1 MQGLESTRPPCRTTR
16 NLTASPPPPFPSSP
30 TLASTPRLYYS
41 PLQLTNTKFKEAS
54 WDWVQNTAT
63 ATSKW
68 GGIEDWDVSIV
79 TNMDRS
85 FSSSRNEAGGQA
97 ASGNLQ
103 AKVWTSRADLRKWDT
118 SQVTSMQRL
127 FYQAKKFNGDVSTWD
142 VARVITF
149 QQVFDEC
156 SHFNGDVSS
165 NDNPPNAMFTLYTID
180 SFTSATAA
188 AVGFLLLLRT
198 TYEPHIFHPRPPLP
212 SPLAS
217 LLQVST
223 WSVGEGTDFYA
234 MFKKAEAFFGSGLD
248 SWDVAK
254 GERLA
259 HMFQGTKQLKADLS
273 SWSVG
278 NAIEMHCMS
287 TRLPPARAFLPQ
299 LLRL

>member
-16 NLTASPPPPFPSSP
+16 NLTASPPPLFPSYP

-165 NDNPPNAMFTLYTID
+165 KDNPPNAMFTLYTIH
-180 SFTSATAA
+180 SCTFIHFSYFFFEQLTNPIFSILVLPFVPLWPLSYRCQHGAWAKERTSMRC
-188 AVGFLLLLRT
+188 LRKQK
-198 TYEPHIFHPRPPLP
+198 PFSAPAWIRGMLRR
-212 SPLAS
+212 
-217 LLQVST
+217 
-223 WSVGEGTDFYA
+223 
-234 MFKKAEAFFGSGLD
+234 
-248 SWDVAK
+248 
-254 GERLA
+254 ER
-259 HMFQGTKQLKADLS
+259 G
-273 SWSVG
+273 
-278 NAIEMHCMS
+278 
-287 TRLPPARAFLPQ
+287 
-299 LLRL
+299 